1 MDFEIALFIALVVA
15 GVIIYVDKLF
25 GVPKRAVN
33 AKRGSGEA
41 TLRMPIWVEY
51 SRSFFP
57 VLLAVFLLRAFVV
70 EPFRIPSGSMLPSL
84 FIGDFILVSKF
95 SYGVRLPILKK
106 KLIPM
111 GDPDRGDVMVFRFPR
126 DPKTNFIKRVVGL
139 PGDVVS
145 YHNKRL
151 AINGKPVPIEASD
164 LIDWPTKDS
173 SEGRIRSFF
182 ERFGEEKHAILIDT
196 LRSANSIRVTVPE
209 GQYFVM
215 GDNRDHSNDS
225 RYWGFVPEE
234 FIVGKAFFIWFS
246 WDSVGDNFVNWKRI
260 GSFIQ

>member
-1 MDFEIALFIALVVA
+1 M
-15 GVIIYVDKLF
+15 
-25 GVPKRAVN
+25 
-33 AKRGSGEA
+33 
-41 TLRMPIWVEY
+41 
-51 SRSFFP
+51 
-57 VLLAVFLLRAFVV
+57 
-70 EPFRIPSGSMLPSL
+70 
-84 FIGDFILVSKF
+84 
-95 SYGVRLPILKK
+95 
-106 KLIPM
+106 
-111 GDPDRGDVMVFRFPR
+111 
-126 DPKTNFIKRVVGL
+126 
-139 PGDVVS
+139 
-145 YHNKRL
+145 
-151 AINGKPVPIEASD
+151 
-164 LIDWPTKDS
+164 
-173 SEGRIRSFF
+173 RSFF